1 MMRIEPRNIHLRCL
15 MENYGN
21 LMKTKHVIRVGPTK
35 WDDPTVDWV
44 HGYELSPLT
53 TCNWDIQA
61 GLVCICMY
69 QHLIYH

>member
-53 TCNWDIQA
+53 TCNWDI
-61 GLVCICMY
+61 
-69 QHLIYH
+69 